1 MLGSENER
9 NAILEMSETPQPV
22 TEHNI
27 PENLQRGSDLCTRP
41 TEFRAR
47 TPAFIPH
54 CSGNKIIS
62 YLMWFASLRI
72 CETMFNITIYVVDQG
87 MRNSNNIIILI
98 ICDKENLTSAFV
110 GLLRISKY
118 NLSLMQ
124 VYGTLILLLP
134 NTQNYFISTGIKNL
148 IIYDKVYFNSALV
161 VYYIN

>member
-1 MLGSENER
+1 
-9 NAILEMSETPQPV
+9 
-22 TEHNI
+22 
-27 PENLQRGSDLCTRP
+27 
-41 TEFRAR
+41 
-47 TPAFIPH
+47 
-54 CSGNKIIS
+54 
-62 YLMWFASLRI
+62 
-72 CETMFNITIYVVDQG
+72 

-134 NTQNYFISTGIKNL
+134 NTQNYLISTGIKNL